1 MSKKICRTCLKRT
14 YKTYK
19 THENISYPGET
30 EQLKISDMLR
40 YLIPELVSL
49 NSLVACQILT
59 AIYLVFGGF
68 DKSRHL

>member
-19 THENISYPGET
+19 THENIYHPGEN

-40 YLIPELVSL
+40 YLVPELVI
-49 NSLVACQILT
+49 ILRMHDFYHLM
-59 AIYLVFGGF
+59 YLF
-68 DKSRHL
+68 L